1 MLPGLWDMIN
11 QLIQIINDEAL
22 LFEEFLQLLDEQ
34 KQALVANDTERLNR
48 VTQLQQHKLL
58 ESSALNRKRNKV
70 IEALQKANAIEG
82 DVTVSRLLS
91 LADEDQSQRLSH
103 LRDAILDL
111 NERINTARNTN
122 AMLLNRSREFVS
134 RTMSMLSRMHAPDQT
149 YGRAGAAPRD
159 EQAVVV
165 DRRI

>member
-1 MLPGLWDMIN
+1 MIN

-48 VTQLQQHKLL
+48 VTQLQQHKLF
-58 ESSALNRKRNKV
+58 ESSALNRKRTKA
-70 IEALQKANAIEG
+70 IEALQQANAIDG

-91 LADEDQSQRLSH
+91 CADEDQSQRLSQ

-134 RTMSMLSRMHAPDQT
+134 RTMSMLSRMHTPDQT
-149 YGRAGAAPRD
+149 YGRPGAAPRD
-159 EQAVVV
+159 EHAVVV

>member
-34 KQALVANDTERLNR
+34 KQALVANDSERLNR
-48 VTQLQQHKLL
+48 VTQLQQHKLC
-58 ESSALNRKRNKV
+58 ESSALNRKRNKA
-70 IEALQKANAIEG
+70 IEALQQANAIEG

-91 LADEDQSQRLSH
+91 YADEDQSQRLSQ

-149 YGRAGAAPRD
+149 YSRAGAAPRD
-159 EQAVVV
+159 GQAVVV